1 MKNIFRT
8 YEKVD
13 DISFRGNNI
22 NKSLSLSIMLKLC
35 LILTL
40 ALIQTNAFA
49 PMRNPCNYNDDCND
63 YTLLPLRYCVVNELD
78 GTLPHFRG

>member
-1 MKNIFRT
+1 
-8 YEKVD
+8 
-13 DISFRGNNI
+13 
-22 NKSLSLSIMLKLC
+22 MLKLC

-49 PMRNPCNYNDDCND
+49 PMRNPCNDNDDCND